1 MTTAEDI
8 LKKHKER
15 KRKNFE
21 PIVRRAWDNIASI
34 DSSEK
39 STSPNENKKSE
50 NEHKSNIGTDIGT
63 NRNKYRNNI
72 STDIGT
78 YRNIYGNKYRDNIS
92 TDISTDIGTENS
104 AKKQVQIDSKS
115 VEGEEKKIIK
125 ILRKTTGSQKEI
137 MEEITAHI
145 KSISNN
151 ENVIDIPI
159 ETLSIR
165 INRTKDVVRTSIKR
179 LQKKSILLK
188 GKGQH
193 GRLGTTKIIVPN
205 FIIKECIN
213 LFHCLPKSLD
223 ENYIENGGIYR
234 NKYRNNDFVYSSS
247 NNINTTTRVEQLLP
261 EEWKAINIEP
271 LQEHGFSLT
280 QLKQLYVIN
289 ITSPEIIQE
298 SINHFAFGLKNNPKF
313 SNYKDPLNVLM
324 GVLRKGEAWH
334 EKDYKSPKELA
345 MERIIEQKRAEQER
359 IKKLEE
365 QIFLTALEEWKKTK
379 SEEEL
384 NKLLPAGNIPPR
396 SVKISLYFK
405 ENIWPTVKK
414 DYLL

>member
-8 LKKHKER
+8 LKKHKTR

-21 PIVRRAWDNIASI
+21 PIIRRAWDDIASI
-34 DSSEK
+34 DRSEK
-39 STSPNENKKSE
+39 TTPPNEDKKSE
-50 NEHKSNIGTDIGT
+50 NEHKSNIGT
-63 NRNKYRNNI
+63 N
-72 STDIGT
+72 
-78 YRNIYGNKYRDNIS
+78 
-92 TDISTDIGTENS
+92 IGTES
-104 AKKQVQIDSKS
+104 SIKKQVQIDSKS
-115 VEGEEKKIIK
+115 TEEEEKIIK

-137 MEEITAHI
+137 MEEITAYI

-151 ENVIDIPI
+151 ENMIDIP

-188 GKGQH
+188 GDGQH

-223 ENYIENGGIYR
+223 ENYIENGDIYR
-234 NKYRNNDFVYSSS
+234 NKYSNNDFVYSSS

-298 SINHFAFGLKNNPKF
+298 SIT
-313 SNYKDPLNVLM
+313 
-324 GVLRKGEAWH
+324 
-334 EKDYKSPKELA
+334 
-345 MERIIEQKRAEQER
+345 I
-359 IKKLEE
+359 
-365 QIFLTALEEWKKTK
+365 
-379 SEEEL
+379 
-384 NKLLPAGNIPPR
+384 LL
-396 SVKISLYFK
+396 L
-405 ENIWPTVKK
+405 
-414 DYLL
+414 D